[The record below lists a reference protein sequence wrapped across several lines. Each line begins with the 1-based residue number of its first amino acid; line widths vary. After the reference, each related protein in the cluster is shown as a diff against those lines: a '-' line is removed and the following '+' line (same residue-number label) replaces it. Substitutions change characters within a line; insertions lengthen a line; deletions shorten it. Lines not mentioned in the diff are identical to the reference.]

1 MTETGNPDRSSGIG
15 ALQEAFGREI
25 ELTGESGDAMV
36 YRILAELSVNGRPYA
51 VLQSEAMRK
60 EGEIEVFRVLLEDAG
75 EPKLESV
82 DDDGEWE
89 DVAEAFDDQQFG
101 SDDRP

>member
-1 MTETGNPDRSSGIG
+1 MSEADGL
-15 ALQEAFGREI
+15 LQRAYGGEI
-25 ELTGESGDAMV
+25 ELTGEGGEART
-36 YRILAELSVNGRPYA
+36 YRILAELDVNGKPYA

-60 EGEIEVFRVLLEDAG
+60 EDDIEVMRVIPGEDGG

-89 DVAEAFDDQQFG
+89 DVAEAYDDLQFG
-101 SDDRP
+101 SDERP